1 MLRREQ
7 AGALP
12 VLISSPGGA
21 AAAGMAAAGFRAPQQ
36 TIDSASSE
44 KHQLIRRM
52 KQMCSSQCGYMHI
65 HIKVIAVPPPLTDSM
80 AVELQEKVKEIKD
93 LGRHSDSTML

>member
-21 AAAGMAAAGFRAPQQ
+21 AAAGMAAAGLRA
-36 TIDSASSE
+36 AS
-44 KHQLIRRM
+44 
-52 KQMCSSQCGYMHI
+52 
-65 HIKVIAVPPPLTDSM
+65 TDDRQR
-80 AVELQEKVKEIKD
+80 VE
-93 LGRHSDSTML
+93 